1 MGFLKKSLRNSGGP
15 NQDPG
20 VNSDDEDDFDGDLGD
35 DDMFRFDALSHRSSG
50 NSLNVSENM
59 GVVSKTSTPLSGS
72 IENLGV
78 GNNDLLRNFGQ
89 VRKGLASGSQSPLVT
104 NSRTLS
110 NTLPRK
116 STPSSSSILEDQKP
130 EGSSSVLDEWEQKLL
145 GKKSAVPYISP
156 NNQAAKSETLSIQ
169 SSTHSS
175 RSNTL
180 ERQKVKS
187 TLPTNVLPLPT
198 HEETPNGHKKKI
210 IPVGSDF
217 EGSPSPEFPGSP
229 SETPKM
235 VSELEE
241 NKKNKKMNFK
251 WKSSVKSLVDTGR

>member
-1 MGFLKKSLRNSGGP
+1 M
-15 NQDPG
+15 
-20 VNSDDEDDFDGDLGD
+20 
-35 DDMFRFDALSHRSSG
+35 SHRSSG
-50 NSLNVSENM
+50 NSLNVSENL

-72 IENLGV
+72 LENLGG
-78 GNNDLLRNFGQ
+78 GNNELLRKNFGTN
-89 VRKGLASGSQSPLVT
+89 RKGLASGSQSPLVT

-116 STPSSSSILEDQKP
+116 NTPSSSILEDQNT
-130 EGSSSVLDEWEQKLL
+130 EGKEVVFLGQKQEHLLSSAPFFIGSTSVLDDWEQKLL

-187 TLPTNVLPLPT
+187 TPANVLPLPT
-198 HEETPNGHKKKI
+198 HEVTQNRI
-210 IPVGSDF
+210 
-217 EGSPSPEFPGSP
+217 
-229 SETPKM
+229 
-235 VSELEE
+235 
-241 NKKNKKMNFK
+241 
-251 WKSSVKSLVDTGR
+251 

>member
-1 MGFLKKSLRNSGGP
+1 MSFCCLSLENLSCICYFSAIWNDVINCTSLQ
-15 NQDPG
+15 NQQSANLQVLILIWNG
-20 VNSDDEDDFDGDLGD
+20 C
-35 DDMFRFDALSHRSSG
+35 RFDALSHRSSG

-116 STPSSSSILEDQKP
+116 STPSSSILEDQKP

-198 HEETPNGHKKKI
+198 HEVNLD
-210 IPVGSDF
+210 SDF
-217 EGSPSPEFPGSP
+217 F
-229 SETPKM
+229 
-235 VSELEE
+235 
-241 NKKNKKMNFK
+241 
-251 WKSSVKSLVDTGR
+251 